1 MECRVTNFI
10 YCNLENAISQRV
22 ILICRTT
29 ESAGNGIFSSSMSPR
44 PSETD
49 IEVVV
54 DILALTLVSRLEA
67 LNAIS
72 STTIFRIIRRE
83 YDFNAVTRNAVAKIL
98 LVVLLEKDM
107 RINKPAK
114 ELFKRVDG
122 LKRRSEN

>member
-1 MECRVTNFI
+1 
-10 YCNLENAISQRV
+10 
-22 ILICRTT
+22 
-29 ESAGNGIFSSSMSPR
+29 MSPR